1 MNAGRKMTLDECAH
15 SCRGVSSMFTYG
27 TNDFGKWF
35 RTGLGPVWYCNDKNH
50 RFPGCI
56 CNCVKSAV
64 EGECPGG
71 QTSKNLGVRLY
82 KYESENVGKDK
93 IKRARMNCSLKVD
106 NIFKVCKFCLR
117 TILFRLVLG
126 S

>member
-93 IKRARMNCSLKVD
+93 IKRARMNCSLK
-106 NIFKVCKFCLR
+106 
-117 TILFRLVLG
+117 
-126 S
+126 

>member
-1 MNAGRKMTLDECAH
+1 MTLDECAH

-64 EGECPGG
+64 EGEGPGG
-71 QTSKNLGVRLY
+71 TTKNLGLRLY
-82 KYESENVGKDK
+82 KYENENIGKDK
-93 IKRARMNCSLKVD
+93 TIRARMNCNLKCD
-106 NIFKVCKFCLR
+106 ELIIFLKSVNFDYERFFQIGLW
-117 TILFRLVLG
+117 
-126 S
+126 

>member
-1 MNAGRKMTLDECAH
+1 
-15 SCRGVSSMFTYG
+15 MFTYG

-71 QTSKNLGVRLY
+71 TTKNLGLRLY
-82 KYESENVGKDK
+82 KYENENIGKDK
-93 IKRARMNCSLKVD
+93 TIRARMNCNLKCKNEID
-106 NIFKVCKFCLR
+106 ELIIFLKSVNFDYE
-117 TILFRLVLG
+117 LFFQIG
-126 S
+126 PW